1 MREAGE
7 SRGTRLTWSVLPMKT
22 QQLLP
27 DDLGYLQPFVRWLG
41 KHSPV
46 DLNESIDA
54 SRLER
59 ALRKRVRGLPVAEA
73 QRRLE
78 TDRRTLQSWLESCA
92 LKGHPAH
99 WVLGYLTHPNLAR
112 QLLQTP
118 ADQPPE
124 AIIQFEPPAGWQVR
138 AIPFNLN
145 LRKGKL
151 EAFITAIG
159 EFSFRNL
166 QLPGARIL
174 APGDEG
180 RFDDQDVQFGEV
192 TGKKYLRLQ
201 TAPVPWRQVD
211 YVLAVPGGFASIRL
225 SRSDGREFDET
236 PFEAQLD
243 TLRISAP
250 ANLAAK

>member
-1 MREAGE
+1 
-7 SRGTRLTWSVLPMKT
+7 MKT

-225 SRSDGREFDET
+225 CRADGGEFDEI
-236 PFEAQLD
+236 PFEEHLH
-243 TLRISAP
+243 TLRISGLG
-250 ANLAAK
+250 NTTGRS